1 MNQLKV
7 PAIALAVLV
16 AACGAP
22 PEPVSVEGSAET
34 SGALSTA
41 PSAARPYIRPRPIA
55 LQISP
60 EQVRASG
67 GVDTLA
73 NKGAPRTINGE
84 PVLSPLFTPGGAPLP
99 VYLERNQVTYTG
111 GSDNS
116 ASNRSSVVG
125 SGSAT
130 VGGYTGS
137 DASWNQIVACVQ
149 DQFSRFNIDVT
160 DVEPA
165 SGEYVEAHFG
175 GSPGQIGLPQGV
187 GGVAPIDSYSCNII
201 PRAVVYIFSD
211 VLGGSAQVNCE
222 VAAQEIAHAFSLDH
236 EYLCQDPMTYLG
248 GCGNKTF
255 QDTGAQ
261 CGEYEPRQCNCGRAT
276 QNSVTIMTEK
286 LGGSAPL
293 DPGDT
298 TPPVAQIN
306 TPANG
311 ATYQSSADG
320 TQLQVTATATD
331 NGSLVSRELV
341 WSFNNQVFPCPGSSD
356 AVSCTVSGDTMTW
369 NITVGLGDRT
379 FSLRVRDGGGNVT
392 ETPARTIH
400 LTTDGA
406 EPPPVSGD
414 TTAPQVTVISP
425 QNNQELLANSSI
437 EIEAR
442 VTDDSGAPN
451 VELVWPFGDNVFP
464 CPLAAGGSASCE
476 RNGDTYTWTLN
487 VGSGARSFSVRAT
500 DAAGNQ
506 TLSPERT
513 VNLVADPAEP
523 PPPPVGGDDDLAE
536 PNDDANAAFSSRC
549 GTGFDVVAS
558 PDDEDW
564 YAIEAP
570 ADTDVE
576 VGVVAVAGTPLTVT
590 LFGSDGTTELANA
603 GDVLA
608 AGGSVAAT
616 SPGPVVLARITT
628 SSATSVSYRLAIT
641 CGNGDTPPPPPDGDD
656 ALEPNNTTLDATK
669 SFCGQQRAQLAAL
682 DEDFFVV
689 TVRDGDTLRVN
700 LSSEGALATILDKDG
715 NVLADGSEAP
725 VAENLTGGDVYVR
738 VDPAGEGAS
747 YDVEFACAAFNSQP
761 AAANGCDCTSAGPEG
776 VALPALGLVALAFR
790 RRRRA

>member
-1 MNQLKV
+1 MNK
-7 PAIALAVLV
+7 IAVASLSMVLATGSLLG
-16 AACGAP
+16 ACGAP
-22 PEPVSVEGSAET
+22 PAEGDELEQSMTPAQ
-34 SGALSTA
+34 
-41 PSAARPYIRPRPIA
+41 ARPYIRPRPIT
-55 LQISP
+55 LQINP

-67 GVDTLA
+67 GVDSVAHRGL
-73 NKGAPRTINGE
+73 PRSINGE
-84 PVLSPLFTPGGAPLP
+84 PVVSPLFTPGGAPLP
-99 VYLERNQVTYTG
+99 VYLERRQITYTG

-137 DASWNQIVACVQ
+137 QASWDQIVSCVQ
-149 DQFSRFNIDVT
+149 DQFSRFNIEVT
-160 DVEPA
+160 DVEPT

-175 GSPGQIGLPQGV
+175 GSPGQIGLPSGV

-201 PRAVVYIFSD
+201 PRAIVYIFSD

-248 GCGNKTF
+248 GCGSKTF
-255 QDTGAQ
+255 QDTDAQ
-261 CGEYEPRQCNCGRAT
+261 CGEYSPRQCNCNRAT
-276 QNSVTIMTEK
+276 QNSVEVMLDK

-298 TPPVAQIN
+298 TAPIAQI
-306 TPANG
+306 TSPANG
-311 ATYQSSADG
+311 ATFQSSADG
-320 TQLQVTATATD
+320 TPLQVIATATD
-331 NGSLVSRELV
+331 SGTIVARELV
-341 WSFNNQVFPCPGSSD
+341 WSYNNQVFPCPGSSD

-414 TTAPQVTVISP
+414 TTAPVVTVVSP

-437 EIEAR
+437 EVQAR

-451 VELVWPFGDNVFP
+451 VELVWPFGDNVFA
-464 CPLAAGGSASCE
+464 CPLASGGSASCT
-476 RNGDTYTWTLN
+476 RDGDTYTWTLQ
-487 VGSGARSFSVRAT
+487 VGSGARSFSVRAV
-500 DAAGNQ
+500 DAAGNE
-506 TLSPERT
+506 TISPERT
-513 VNLVADPAEP
+513 INLVADPAEP
-523 PPPPVGGDDDLAE
+523 PPPPPAGGDDDIAE
-536 PNDDANAAFSSRC
+536 PNDDANAAFGTRC
-549 GTGFDVVAS
+549 GTGFDVVAT
-558 PDDEDW
+558 PGDQDW
-564 YAIEAP
+564 YAVEAP
-570 ADTDVE
+570 EGTDVE
-576 VGVVAVAGTPLTVT
+576 LGVAAVAGTPLAVA
-590 LFGSDGTTELANA
+590 LFASDGVTQLASA
-603 GDVLA
+603 SDILT
-608 AGGSVAAT
+608 AGGTIAAA
-616 SPGPVVLARITT
+616 SPGPVVLARVTT
-628 SSATSVSYRLAIT
+628 SSGTSVSYRLAVT

-656 ALEPNNTTLDATK
+656 ALEPNNTTIDATR

-689 TVRDGDTLRVN
+689 TVRNGDTLRVN
-700 LSSEGALATILDKDG
+700 LASEG
-715 NVLADGSEAP
+715 VLAAI
-725 VAENLTGGDVYVR
+725 VAEDGTVIAEPSSAPEATNLTAGDVFVR
-738 VDPAGEGAS
+738 VEPEGNGAS
-747 YDVEFACAAFNSQP
+747 YDVEFACAAFNAQP
-761 AAANGCDCTSAGPEG
+761 TPVSACACTGTGPEG
-776 VALPALGLVALAFR
+776 VALPAIGLALLALR

>member
-1 MNQLKV
+1 MTKHAVASLSV
-7 PAIALAVLV
+7 ALTCSLAVS
-16 AACGAP
+16 CGAAP
-22 PEPVSVEGSAET
+22 GDDAPAEM
-34 SGALSTA
+34 SLATA
-41 PSAARPYIRPRPIA
+41 RERPYIRPRPIA
-55 LQISP
+55 LQINP

-67 GVDTLA
+67 GVESIA
-73 NKGAPRTINGE
+73 HKGTPRTINGE
-84 PVLSPLFTPGGAPLP
+84 PVVSALFTPGGAPLP
-99 VYLERNQVTYTG
+99 IYLERNQVTYTG

-137 DASWNQIVACVQ
+137 DSSWNQIVACVQ
-149 DQFSRFNIDVT
+149 DEFSRFNVTVT

-175 GSPGQIGLPQGV
+175 GSPGQIGLPSGV

-201 PRAVVYIFSD
+201 PRAIVYIFSD
-211 VLGGSAQVNCE
+211 VLGGSVQTNCE

-248 GCGNKTF
+248 GCGAKTF

-261 CGEYEPRQCNCGRAT
+261 CGEYEPRQCNCNRST
-276 QNSVTIMTEK
+276 QNSVTIMVDK

-298 TPPVAQIN
+298 IPPVAQL
-306 TPANG
+306 TSPADG
-311 ATYQSSADG
+311 ATFQSSADG
-320 TQLQVTATATD
+320 TPLQVTATATD
-331 NGSLVSRELV
+331 SGTIVARELV
-341 WSFNNQVFPCPGSSD
+341 WSYNNQVFACPGTSD
-356 AVSCTVSGDTMTW
+356 AVSCTVSGNTMTW

-406 EPPPVSGD
+406 TPPPVSGD
-414 TTAPQVTVISP
+414 TTAPVVTVVSP
-425 QNNQELLANSSI
+425 ANGQELLANSSI

-451 VELVWPFGDNVFP
+451 VELVWPFGDNVFA
-464 CPLAAGGSASCE
+464 CPLAAGGSASCT
-476 RNGDTYTWTLN
+476 RTGDTYVWTLN
-487 VGSGARSFSVRAT
+487 VGSGSRSFSVRAV
-500 DAAGNQ
+500 DAAGNE
-506 TLSPERT
+506 TLSAERT
-513 VNLVADPAEP
+513 INLVADPAEP
-523 PPPPVGGDDDLAE
+523 PPPPTGGDDDLAE

-558 PDDEDW
+558 PGDDDW

-570 ADTDVE
+570 DGTDVE
-576 VGVVAVAGTPLTVT
+576 VGIVAVAGTPIAVT
-590 LFGSDGTTELANA
+590 LFQSDGTTELASA
-603 GDVLA
+603 PDVLA
-608 AGGSVAAT
+608 QGGSVATT

-628 SSATSVSYRLAIT
+628 SSATSVSYRLAVT
-641 CGNGDTPPPPPDGDD
+641 CGNGDQPPPPPPPGSDD
-656 ALEPNNTTLDATK
+656 ALEPNNTTIDATR

-689 TVRDGDTLRVN
+689 SVRNGDTLRVH
-700 LSSEGALATILDKDG
+700 LATEGALATIVDADG
-715 NVLADGSEAP
+715 NVIADASAEP
-725 VAENLTGGDVYVR
+725 VADNLTAGDVYVR
-738 VDPAGEGAS
+738 VDPEGEGAN
-747 YDVEFACAAFNSQP
+747 YDVEFACAAFNAQP
-761 AAANGCDCTSAGPEG
+761 TPVGACACSGTGPEG
-776 VALPALGLVALAFR
+776 VLLPAAGLALLALR

>member
-1 MNQLKV
+1 MNQLTV
-7 PAIALAVLV
+7 ASLFMTGFAL
-16 AACGAP
+16 ACGAP
-22 PEPVSVEGSAET
+22 TDLEAAPEDGVSVEVGTA
-34 SGALSTA
+34 GAK
-41 PSAARPYIRPRPIA
+41 ARPYIRPRPIA
-55 LQISP
+55 LQINP

-67 GVDTLA
+67 GVESLA
-73 NKGAPRTINGE
+73 HKGAPRTINGE
-84 PVLSPLFTPGGAPLP
+84 AVVGPMYTPGGAPLP
-99 VYLERNQVTYTG
+99 VYLERNQITYTG

-137 DASWNQIVACVQ
+137 QASWDTIVSCLQ
-149 DQFSRFNIDVT
+149 DQFSRFNIEVT
-160 DVEPA
+160 DVEPS

-175 GSPGQIGLPQGV
+175 GSPGQIGLPSGV

-211 VLGGSAQVNCE
+211 VLGGSAQINCE

-236 EYLCQDPMTYLG
+236 EYMCQDPMTYLS
-248 GCGNKTF
+248 GCGSKTF

-261 CGEYEPRQCNCGRAT
+261 CGEYEPRQCNCNRAT
-276 QNSVTIMTEK
+276 QNSVQVMIDK

-298 TPPVAQIN
+298 TPPVASI
-306 TPANG
+306 TSPANG
-311 ATYQSSADG
+311 ATFQSSADG
-320 TQLQVTATATD
+320 TQLQVVATATD
-331 NGSLVSRELV
+331 NGTLVSRELL
-341 WSFNNQVFPCPGSSD
+341 WSNNNQVFACPGTSD
-356 AVSCTVSGDTMTW
+356 AVNCTVNGNTMTW

-414 TTAPQVTVISP
+414 TTAPVVTVISP

-464 CPLAAGGSASCE
+464 CPLAAGGSASCT
-476 RNGDTYTWTLN
+476 RTGDTYKWTLN
-487 VGSGARSFSVRAT
+487 VGSGSRSFSVRAS

-506 TLSPERT
+506 TVSPERT
-513 VNLVADPAEP
+513 INLVADPAEP

-536 PNDDANAAFSSRC
+536 PNDDSNAAFSSRC

-558 PDDEDW
+558 PGDEDW

-570 ADTDVE
+570 DGTDVE
-576 VGVVAVAGTPLTVT
+576 VGVVAVAGTPLAVT
-590 LFGSDGTTELANA
+590 LYESNGTSELASA
-603 GDVLA
+603 ADVLA
-608 AGGSVAAT
+608 EGGSIAAT

-628 SSATSVSYRLAIT
+628 TASTSVSYRLAVT
-641 CGNGDTPPPPPDGDD
+641 CGNGDAPPPPPEGDD
-656 ALEPNNTTLDATK
+656 ALEPNNTTIDATR

-689 TVRDGDTLRVN
+689 TVREGDTLRVR
-700 LSSEGALATILDKDG
+700 LATEGALATI
-715 NVLADGSEAP
+715 VAADGTLIADSSDAP
-725 VAENLTGGDVYVR
+725 VAENLPGGDVYVR
-738 VDPAGEGAS
+738 IEPEGAGAN

-761 AAANGCDCTSAGPEG
+761 AAANGCECSNAGPEG
-776 VALPALGLVALAFR
+776 VALPAVGLVLLALR